1 MTPQLCKSF
10 VTALLLLLL
19 LPSSSSSS
27 SSAAAFAAICN
38 SSTEKML
45 QAVALRRT
53 SSLLLSTHLQK
64 RRTNS
69 ACTNI
74 FSKTAAR
81 QSSSSHVLNVAT
93 SSEQG
98 ETLLDPYEILLNDQQ
113 LDKIPLPNKLSPTS
127 LESFTKCPQSF
138 FFQYILK
145 LKPDPPMTP
154 ELARGI
160 ICHKALEDVFEL
172 APPQRT
178 LDNLQNLFRKEWS
191 EKRGNREQQQGEES
205 TNDTGK
211 DSSSESYD
219 SLFRIDDDHLSTN
232 NATSSNY
239 YDIDAEIEWGKS
251 SLQLLENYYELEDPR
266 NETPLVR
273 EMWVNA
279 KFPADTN
286 ETDLSEFVVRGKIDR
301 IDALSSNNHQQGS
314 TILRIIDYKTGKKPN
329 FKYSTATNERIAN
342 EQFWKM
348 KVYALVLWKMILQSE
363 AMEEQQMQSQQ
374 ENQKVDYR
382 YGLSWELRQKLLQN
396 MGYESEQHS
405 HKWSKLLSVDSLR
418 LMYLTSHLDDMTAN
432 YNTPPEALLGKA
444 KYLDFSLNE
453 NESMPFLDFLEQ
465 MEQEII
471 SIQRQIK
478 DLVDMQDPKAWHH
491 CNWRY
496 CSCHEM
502 RARFKPSSVSD
513 QIV

>member
-1 MTPQLCKSF
+1 MG
-10 VTALLLLLL
+10 
-19 LPSSSSSS
+19 
-27 SSAAAFAAICN
+27 
-38 SSTEKML
+38 
-45 QAVALRRT
+45 
-53 SSLLLSTHLQK
+53 
-64 RRTNS
+64 
-69 ACTNI
+69 
-74 FSKTAAR
+74 
-81 QSSSSHVLNVAT
+81 VAT
-93 SSEQG
+93 SSDQG
-98 ETLLDPYEILLNDQQ
+98 ETSINPEAASTLLDPYEILLNDQK

-191 EKRGNREQQQGEES
+191 EKRGNREQQQQREQS
-205 TNDTGK
+205 TNDAGN

-219 SLFRIDDDHLSTN
+219 SLFRIDDDHLNT
-232 NATSSNY
+232 TSSH

-266 NETPLVR
+266 NATPLVR

-286 ETDLSEFVVRGKIDR
+286 ESDLSEFVVRGKIDR
-301 IDALSSNNHQQGS
+301 IDALSSTNHQQG

-363 AMEEQQMQSQQ
+363 AVEEQLIQSQQ

-405 HKWSKLLSVDSLR
+405 RKWSKLLSLDSLR
-418 LMYLTSHLDDMTAN
+418 LMYLTSHLDDMAAN
-432 YNTPPEALLGKA
+432 YNTPPEAVSGKA
-444 KYLDFSLNE
+444 KYLDFFLNE
-453 NESMPFLDFLEQ
+453 NESMPFSDFLEQ

-471 SIQRQIK
+471 TIQRQIK

-491 CNWRY
+491 CNWKY

>member
-1 MTPQLCKSF
+1 MTPQLCKCF

-19 LPSSSSSS
+19 PSSSL
-27 SSAAAFAAICN
+27 SAAAFVTIICN

-45 QAVALRRT
+45 QAVAFRRT
-53 SSLLLSTHLQK
+53 SSSLFLRNLQK
-64 RRTNS
+64 IRTNS

-74 FSKTAAR
+74 FSNTAAC
-81 QSSSSHVLNVAT
+81 QSSSSSHLLNVAT
-93 SSEQG
+93 SSEQQG

-127 LESFTKCPQSF
+127 LEAFTKCPQSF

-191 EKRGNREQQQGEES
+191 EKRGNREQQQQQQGEKQS
-205 TNDTGK
+205 TNDTGN
-211 DSSSESYD
+211 DSLSESYD
-219 SLFRIDDDHLSTN
+219 SLFRIDGDHLSTN
-232 NATSSNY
+232 NATSSN

-279 KFPADTN
+279 KFQADSN
-286 ETDLSEFVVRGKIDR
+286 DKSEFVVRGKIDR
-301 IDALSSNNHQQGS
+301 LDALSSNNHQQGS

-363 AMEEQQMQSQQ
+363 AVEEQQMQSQQ

-396 MGYESEQHS
+396 MGHESEQHS

-418 LMYLTSHLDDMTAN
+418 LMYLTSHLDDIAAN
-432 YNTPPEALLGKA
+432 YNTPPEAICGKA

-478 DLVDMQDPKAWHH
+478 DLVDIQDPKAWHH

-496 CSCHEM
+496 CLCHEM